1 MKSHERKIILGLSSP
16 GGQNHSLVP
25 SFIHSFTQQSSVEHL
40 PLFIRPGSRGT
51 RVKPILPAPKETYSL
66 VGMKVKFQFSKT
78 CVYVFHDALLLWAGV
93 AHWQC
98 AASYVVLFHCP
109 EFWSVHHTWPYHH
122 PAKIFPKSPVN
133 FRIKYE
139 IQSAPK
145 AYFQNLSVFSL
156 ICLATPPVYSYS
168 KLISWCAML
177 FY

>member
-1 MKSHERKIILGLSSP
+1 MTNSIGQWGRITSHEGVVEGSKKVEPENIRLQKDWSSIIRKSDMKSHERKIILVLSSP

-40 PLFIRPGSRGT
+40 PLFIKPGSRGT

-109 EFWSVHHTWPYHH
+109 EF
-122 PAKIFPKSPVN
+122 
-133 FRIKYE
+133 
-139 IQSAPK
+139 
-145 AYFQNLSVFSL
+145 
-156 ICLATPPVYSYS
+156 
-168 KLISWCAML
+168 
-177 FY
+177 